1 MKKIF
6 IPTNPK
12 NIKQKE
18 ISRFLQNIEEE
29 IASNLFTQ
37 NEISILQQPK
47 LYGKY
52 LNKKTRLFFLYHFLP
67 LWEKSIKTIFIE
79 KTYPIIIELGCGGGM
94 SCFLFSLL
102 GAETIGIDLNIK
114 LINICKKR
122 KIFYKNYTDQLK
134 VNFHTKDV
142 FNFRFQDYAPVD
154 IFFSF
159 FSFNLMKPYDTL
171 LDHLIPSLKQGG
183 RIIIIDGNT
192 KSIYNHMVPS
202 RRRKNLPSAEMIQK
216 KLKTLGCK
224 IISIETYCAIP
235 SFVFRIPILRQFAL
249 KFENI
254 IKKIGI
260 HKFFGISYMIIAE
273 KI

>member
-1 MKKIF
+1 MEKIF
-6 IPTNPK
+6 IPINPK
-12 NIKQKE
+12 NIGQTE
-18 ISRFLQNIEEE
+18 ISRFLQNIEKE

-37 NEISILQQPK
+37 NEISLFEQQ

-52 LNKKTRLFFLYHFLP
+52 LNKKTQLFFLYHFIP
-67 LWEKSIKTIFIE
+67 LWKKTIKTIFTNKIHP
-79 KTYPIIIELGCGGGM
+79 KIIELGCGSGTL
-94 SCFLFSLL
+94 CILLSLL
-102 GAETIGIDLNIK
+102 GAETTGIDLNPASIVT
-114 LINICKKR
+114 CKKR
-122 KIFYKNYTDQLK
+122 KNFYKNYTNQFQ
-134 VNFHTKDV
+134 VNFYTKNVLD
-142 FNFRFQDYAPVD
+142 FPFQDYDPVD

-192 KSIYNHMVPS
+192 KSIYNHVVPS
-202 RRRKNLPSAEMIQK
+202 RRRKNLPSAEIIQK
-216 KLKTLGCK
+216 KLKTLNCK
-224 IISIETYCAIP
+224 IISIDTYCAIP
-235 SFVFRIPILRQFAL
+235 SFVFRFPILRQFAL

-260 HKFFGISYMIIAE
+260 HKFFGISYMIVAE